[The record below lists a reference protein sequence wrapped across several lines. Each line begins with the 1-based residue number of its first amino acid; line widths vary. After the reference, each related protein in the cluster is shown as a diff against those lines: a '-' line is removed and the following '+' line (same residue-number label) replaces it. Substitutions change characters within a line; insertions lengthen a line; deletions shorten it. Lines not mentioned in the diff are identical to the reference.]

1 MIPIF
6 LVIHS
11 PIVPHSSSSPLNSH
25 FHPLK
30 KRGAR
35 GDLNLSVE
43 QELAR
48 EMGAP
53 PYSVHEISASI
64 PVHVWAETLNVTEV
78 GLIFDPEFW
87 YSSQCWKQWFTA
99 LLKEGTSN
107 LINVPL
113 GNQDVSWQAGRDI
126 SPYLTLPGLETAA
139 TYRGKERWMI
149 GRGQNVSTFDVAVV
163 PLSLLRTVPDNIKI
177 GDLPDYWIKISTEV
191 RIFCEGWLHAFN
203 ALREAQAREDLIA
216 LCQWQGLVLE
226 LGCAN
231 GLMAK
236 TCKEKGYPVTWLGV
250 DMHTRALKSALPW
263 LDLAIQADIE
273 NLLPFSEKT
282 RFNRIVCADV
292 LEHVPY
298 PWKLLSRLRQ
308 YISHDGF
315 LVASFPNVGH
325 WSIID
330 DLLAGRWD
338 ETPSGILCV
347 SHQRFG
353 TKKSWQGWLEKSGW
367 EVILWEEEKVPL
379 HSHWDKYDFGSQ
391 VVDYDSLETFRYR
404 ILARKK

>member
-6 LVIHS
+6 QVIHS
-11 PIVPHSSSSPLNSH
+11 PTAPHSNDSLH
-25 FHPLK
+25 RKMAL
-30 KRGAR
+30 
-35 GDLNLSVE
+35 GDVNIE
-43 QELAR
+43 QQLAR

-53 PYSVHEISASI
+53 PYPVQEISDSI
-64 PVHVWAETLNVTEV
+64 PIHAWAETLNVAEV
-78 GLIFDPEFW
+78 CLLFDPEFW
-87 YSSQCWKQWFTA
+87 YSSQCWEQWIA
-99 LLKEGTSN
+99 AILEEGTDN

-139 TYRGKERWMI
+139 TYRGEERWMR
-149 GRGQNVSTFDVAVV
+149 GRGQNLLAFCVAVV
-163 PLSLLRTVPDNIKI
+163 PISLLKTVPDNLKL
-177 GDLPDYWIKISTEV
+177 GDLPDYWITIGTEV

-203 ALREAQAREDLIA
+203 ALREAEARDDLIA

-236 TCKEKGYPVTWLGV
+236 TCKEKYPVTWLGI
-250 DMHTRALKSALPW
+250 DMHNSALKNALPW
-263 LDLAIQADIE
+263 LDLAIQADIQ
-273 NLLPFSEKT
+273 NPLPFSEET

-292 LEHVPY
+292 LEHIPY
-298 PWKLLSRLRQ
+298 PWELLSRLRQ
-308 YISHDGF
+308 YISSDGF

-347 SHQRFG
+347 THHRFG
-353 TKKSWQGWLEKSGW
+353 TKKTWQGWLEKSGW
-367 EVILWEEEKVPL
+367 EVIRWEEEKVPL
-379 HSHWDKYDFGSQ
+379 PSHWEKYHFGDQ
-391 VVDYDSLETFRYR
+391 VIDYDSLETFRYR
-404 ILARKK
+404 ILARRSCNDSGQS